1 MARTYTFKELKES
14 RLLYDRKPPMFG
26 LIMTFLT
33 LAFVV
38 AALVWAALSA
48 KTYVVKATGLVADEK
63 KTNIMNAVGGEVESI
78 SVVEGQAV
86 KVGDTILTI
95 DSYQVRLQIA
105 QLQAMVDMYGDR
117 IVQTQALISFV
128 QNYKVDD
135 ESTQENPFD
144 GNDPETMR
152 YYTDADTFLTYV
164 RQQKSQSESEGSE
177 LSQSSIDD
185 IKNAF
190 LSQQSVF
197 TYLDQYLAER
207 AQQVSQLKMYED
219 SLSAYTVYAVGDG
232 IVHLS
237 AGLTQGTVL
246 SAGTL
251 LGSIVS
257 GEQANLYIDTV
268 VSATERSKLTVG
280 SAVEIA
286 VSGAAQTEYGV
297 INGKVVS
304 IDNDSTQTED
314 GQVYYRV
321 RVLPDKTELT
331 DKKGNTV
338 RLTTGMIGEC
348 RIKYDETTWLKWAI
362 E

>member
-48 KTYVVKATGLVADEK
+48 ITYVVKATGLVADEK

-117 IVQTQALISFV
+117 IV
-128 QNYKVDD
+128 
-135 ESTQENPFD
+135 
-144 GNDPETMR
+144 
-152 YYTDADTFLTYV
+152 
-164 RQQKSQSESEGSE
+164 
-177 LSQSSIDD
+177 
-185 IKNAF
+185 
-190 LSQQSVF
+190 
-197 TYLDQYLAER
+197 
-207 AQQVSQLKMYED
+207 
-219 SLSAYTVYAVGDG
+219 
-232 IVHLS
+232 HLS

-286 VSGAAQTEYGV
+286 VSGAA
-297 INGKVVS
+297 
-304 IDNDSTQTED
+304 
-314 GQVYYRV
+314 
-321 RVLPDKTELT
+321 
-331 DKKGNTV
+331 
-338 RLTTGMIGEC
+338 
-348 RIKYDETTWLKWAI
+348 
-362 E
+362 